1 MRKHTRSEA
10 KKWNEKLKSQNQS
23 QSQSQSSDKKGSK
36 SSKSSAQSAKSA
48 KPGKPDKA
56 PVCYMDEII
65 AFIKK
70 HAQDSG
76 IVYVLSRKEAGGIG
90 AIE

>member
-1 MRKHTRSEA
+1 
-10 KKWNEKLKSQNQS
+10 
-23 QSQSQSSDKKGSK
+23 
-36 SSKSSAQSAKSA
+36 
-48 KPGKPDKA
+48 
-56 PVCYMDEII
+56 MDEII

-76 IVYVLSRKEAGGIG
+76 IVYVLSRKEAGGLG

>member
-23 QSQSQSSDKKGSK
+23 QSQSSDKKGSK
-36 SSKSSAQSAKSA
+36 SSKSSAQSA

-76 IVYVLSRKEAGGIG
+76 IVYVLSRKEAGGLG
-90 AIE
+90 VIE

>member
-1 MRKHTRSEA
+1 MRKHTRSEVR
-10 KKWNEKLKSQNQS
+10 KWNEKLKSQNQN
-23 QSQSQSSDKKGSK
+23 QSQSQSSG
-36 SSKSSAQSAKSA
+36 SKSSAQSAKSA